1 MAVLADVIF
10 LEKLPALNSEDK
22 PAGIARDTN
31 ISAQELQ
38 ELEQQESGSQ
48 EGED

>member
-1 MAVLADVIF
+1 MMTG
-10 LEKLPALNSEDK
+10 ALDLTYKYEDK

>member
-1 MAVLADVIF
+1 MTVRVK
-10 LEKLPALNSEDK
+10 EP
-22 PAGIARDTN
+22 